1 LAAAGS
7 AIAFA
12 WLHVSNQELY
22 AESLQ
27 ELVRIRTFL
36 ISGTAG
42 VVFARIFWKKGLE
55 AAIVAHGAAD
65 IVVHVVRPLVDSGW
79 ERIVS

>member
-1 LAAAGS
+1 
-7 AIAFA
+7 
-12 WLHVSNQELY
+12 
-22 AESLQ
+22 
-27 ELVRIRTFL
+27 VRIRTFL

-65 IVVHVVRPLVDSGW
+65 IVVHVVRPLVESGW
-79 ERIVS
+79 EKS